1 MEAQLGVLKGL
12 KQEAETAGFRLNR
25 RQLDV
30 LIDADRFR
38 KGDANLK
45 IIKWDEQPGYVEKEH
60 HDDCCNASD
69 CPEASAPDLCC
80 CSICSR
86 VYHGACLVPPISK
99 SEWQDKV
106 KEWICGECCKR
117 DMLPLKA
124 QLEVES
130 AAWD

>member
-1 MEAQLGVLKGL
+1 MSGSGRTGAQKLAKKAQRAELARLAAVRKRLDDHAKLLTEAALQVIMFK
-12 KQEAETAGFRLNR
+12 KSPSDAADMINAQRLAR
-25 RQLDV
+25 T
-30 LIDADRFR
+30 
-38 KGDANLK
+38 
-45 IIKWDEQPGYVEKEH
+45 Y
-60 HDDCCNASD
+60 
-69 CPEASAPDLCC
+69 DLCC

-130 AAWD
+130 ATWD